1 MPASGDQT
9 GYPEWTLL
17 QLDQH
22 LHRLRPA
29 PMTELEPYS
38 YLPQPQVSPNKLEHQ
53 ERRRPQR
60 RQGAIE
66 PISLT
71 MIIVTHQRAVQ
82 VIGEGMGSYCA
93 TAHAAR
99 DHGRNRLNMTLGR
112 DQSRIGADARAVR
125 ITCFPT
131 SRSMFILRP
140 PIVVIHV
147 SLRETKNDRS
157 TGSARERH
165 GLFRCGAFQAA
176 RIRRPSIQYSRVVL
190 PPAPNSWPLN
200 IPAACS
206 VPPALRLSVRLMYIV
221 QQCGPFATYRW
232 VSCLSASTI

>member
-1 MPASGDQT
+1 M
-9 GYPEWTLL
+9 EWTLL

-82 VIGEGMGSYCA
+82 AIGEGMGSYCA

-112 DQSRIGADARAVR
+112 DQSRIGADARADR
-125 ITCFPT
+125 PHNLLPNCLGRCSFCG
-131 SRSMFILRP
+131 P

-190 PPAPNSWPLN
+190 PPGPNSAPLN